1 MSGGTVRSLLA
12 ALAAL
17 CVLPS
22 IADATPLVV
31 AGFTFEAGER
41 PRFPLFGTHGERVG
55 TRMTTGT
62 MNGRLE

>member
-12 ALAAL
+12 ALTAL

-41 PRFPLFGTHGERVG
+41 ARVPLFGPHGERVG